1 MTDTTTIHDSKHKAT
16 DMDDAQTRI
25 LIADSFQPEGLD
37 ALEAMGCATTFEPGC
52 TADALPALLADVE
65 PDVLVVRSTKV
76 NAEALR
82 ASPRLALVLRA
93 GAGYDTIDIA
103 TASARGISVAN
114 CPGMNAIAVAELT
127 WGLILSADRR
137 IPDQTIELRNGNW
150 NKKEYGKARGL
161 HGRTIGVL
169 GLGRIGLAVIDR
181 AHAFGMKVAV
191 WSRSLT
197 QETAEAIG
205 VQRCESPLDLASMSD
220 VVSVHLAATPETTGL
235 IDAAFLE
242 AMRPGAILVN
252 TSRGTLVDEAALESA
267 IMDKQLRVG
276 LDVYANEPAAG
287 DKAFTNSIAGAPGLC
302 GTHHVAASTD
312 QAQDA
317 IANEAVRIID
327 CYQRSGEVMHCV
339 NRASRTAAAMQLA
352 VRHLNRPGVLSHV
365 FERIGQSGINVEEME
380 NVIFDGGE
388 AACARIQLSKPM
400 DTEGIDAILDFDAV
414 LSVTQTP
421 LTTT

>member
-1 MTDTTTIHDSKHKAT
+1 MTELNTIPDTTNETHT
-16 DMDDAQTRI
+16 MDDATLRI
-25 LIADSFQPEGLD
+25 LIADSFQAEGLE
-37 ALEAMGCATTFEPGC
+37 ALEALGCSTTFEPGC
-52 TADALPALLADVE
+52 TADMLPKLLADVQ

-76 NAEALR
+76 SADALV
-82 ASPRLALVLRA
+82 ASPRLSLVLRA

-137 IPDQTIELRNGNW
+137 IPDQTMDLRAGVW

-181 AHAFGMKVAV
+181 AQAFGMKVAV

-197 QETAEAIG
+197 QDTADAMG
-205 VQRCESPLDLASMSD
+205 VQRCETPLDLACISD
-220 VVSVHLAATPETTGL
+220 VVSIHLASNPDTNG
-235 IDAAFLE
+235 IVDAAFLD
-242 AMRPGAILVN
+242 AMRQGAILVN
-252 TSRGTLVDEAALESA
+252 TSRGKLVDEAALEA
-267 IMDKQLRVG
+267 AMPGKQLRVG
-276 LDVYANEPAAG
+276 LDVYAEEPAAG
-287 DKAFTNSIAGAPGLC
+287 EKAFTNSIASTPGLY

-327 CYQRSGEVMHCV
+327 CYQGSGEVMHCV

-400 DTEGIDAILDFDAV
+400 NSEGIDAILSSDAV

-421 LTTT
+421 LTTS

>member
-1 MTDTTTIHDSKHKAT
+1 MTETTTIPDST
-16 DMDDAQTRI
+16 NETTTMDDAHLRI
-25 LIADSFQPEGLD
+25 LIADSFQSEGLD
-37 ALEAMGCATTFEPGC
+37 SLKALGCSTTFEPGC
-52 TADALPALLADVE
+52 TADALPAMLADVQ

-76 NAEALR
+76 SADALK
-82 ASPRLALVLRA
+82 ASARLSLVLRA
-93 GAGYDTIDIA
+93 GAGYDTIDVA

-114 CPGMNAIAVAELT
+114 CPGMNAIAVAELA

-137 IPDQTIELRNGNW
+137 IPDQTIDLRAGIW

-181 AHAFGMKVAV
+181 AQAFGMKVAV

-197 QETAEAIG
+197 QDTADAIG
-205 VQRCESPLDLASMSD
+205 VQRCETPLDLACIAD
-220 VVSVHLAATPETTGL
+220 VVSVHLAATPDTNG
-235 IDAAFLE
+235 IVDAAFLD
-242 AMRPGAILVN
+242 AMRPGSILVN
-252 TSRGTLVDEAALESA
+252 TSRGTLVDETALEAA
-267 IMDKQLRVG
+267 ITDKQLRVG
-276 LDVYANEPAAG
+276 LDVYADEPAAG
-287 DKAFTNSIAGAPGLC
+287 EKTFGNSIAGAPGLC

-327 CYQRSGEVMHCV
+327 CYQRSGEVLHCV

-400 DTEGIDAILDFDAV
+400 DTEGIDAILNFDAV

-421 LTTT
+421 LSTS

>member
-1 MTDTTTIHDSKHKAT
+1 MTETTTIPDST
-16 DMDDAQTRI
+16 NETTTMDDAHLRI
-25 LIADSFQPEGLD
+25 LIADSFQSEGLD
-37 ALEAMGCATTFEPGC
+37 SLKALGCSTTFEPGC
-52 TADALPALLADVE
+52 TADALPAMLADVQ

-76 NAEALR
+76 SADALK
-82 ASPRLALVLRA
+82 ASARLSLVLRA
-93 GAGYDTIDIA
+93 GAGYDTIDVA

-114 CPGMNAIAVAELT
+114 CPGMNAIAVAELA

-137 IPDQTIELRNGNW
+137 IPDQTIDLRAGIW

-181 AHAFGMKVAV
+181 AQAFGMKVAV

-197 QETAEAIG
+197 QDTADAIG
-205 VQRCESPLDLASMSD
+205 VQRCETPLDLACIAD
-220 VVSVHLAATPETTGL
+220 VVSVHLAATPDTNG
-235 IDAAFLE
+235 IVDAAFLD
-242 AMRPGAILVN
+242 AIRPGSILVN
-252 TSRGTLVDEAALESA
+252 TSRGTLVDETALEAA
-267 IMDKQLRVG
+267 ITDKQLRVG
-276 LDVYANEPAAG
+276 LDVYADEPAAG
-287 DKAFTNSIAGAPGLC
+287 EKTFGNSIAGAPGLC

-327 CYQRSGEVMHCV
+327 CYQRSGEVLHCV

-400 DTEGIDAILDFDAV
+400 DTEGIDAILNFDAV

-421 LTTT
+421 LSTS